1 MIMLKKKK
9 KDLTISWLKETDFK
23 SKDTNRLEGWKM
35 IYHASSSQ
43 KKVLDKADLRAKNNP
58 GDKEVHFYNEEEI
71 I

>member
-1 MIMLKKKK
+1 
-9 KDLTISWLKETDFK
+9 
-23 SKDTNRLEGWKM
+23 M